1 MGLRMGT
8 VLIITLCAVRRTME
22 FSHDI
27 LKICGCLDPKM
38 GFYTLHTAELP
49 KAQPTIRVNCN
60 NEYFIEIVLDASRRT
75 VSVVKPLD
83 ASRRT
88 VGDRLDASR
97 RTKLAMD
104 YETVKRMTE
113 VASYGNVIVDDGLFR
128 MQSGRLY
135 AECPIGF
142 ASGEE
147 LCPPPIDERIPF
159 VNVSREHLRK
169 AFNIINVTSSVDR
182 VRLYLDTAKPYPAEG
197 TRSVASPPAKPY
209 PAEGA
214 RSAKRELIIQKAG
227 VRITLSCECG
237 EAVDGA
243 YLEFESETIERI
255 VCFLGLL
262 HHEYVKLHIHKDLIF
277 RIVAGSADLR
287 SVIQSKTVITFYCG
301 HCV

>member
-1 MGLRMGT
+1 
-8 VLIITLCAVRRTME
+8 
-22 FSHDI
+22 
-27 LKICGCLDPKM
+27 
-38 GFYTLHTAELP
+38 
-49 KAQPTIRVNCN
+49 
-60 NEYFIEIVLDASRRT
+60 
-75 VSVVKPLD
+75 
-83 ASRRT
+83 
-88 VGDRLDASR
+88 
-97 RTKLAMD
+97 MD

-169 AFNIINVTSSVDR
+169 AFNIINVASSVDR

-197 TRSVASPPAKPY
+197 TRSVPSAQ
-209 PAEGA
+209 
-214 RSAKRELIIQKAG
+214 AKRELIIQKAG

-287 SVIQSKTVITFYCG
+287 SVIQSKTFITFYCG

>member
-75 VSVVKPLD
+75 V
-83 ASRRT
+83 
-88 VGDRLDASR
+88 GDRLDASR

-113 VASYGNVIVDDGLFR
+113 VASYGNVIVEDGLFR

-169 AFNIINVTSSVDR
+169 AFNIINVASSVDR

-197 TRSVASPPAKPY
+197 ARSVASPTAKPY

>member
-60 NEYFIEIVLDASRRT
+60 NEYFIEIV
-75 VSVVKPLD
+75 LD

-169 AFNIINVTSSVDR
+169 AFNIINVASSVDR

-197 TRSVASPPAKPY
+197 TRSVALPT
-209 PAEGA
+209 
-214 RSAKRELIIQKAG
+214 AKRELIIQKAG

-237 EAVDGA
+237 EAVDGT

>member
-1 MGLRMGT
+1 
-8 VLIITLCAVRRTME
+8 ME

-60 NEYFIEIVLDASRRT
+60 NEYFIEIV
-75 VSVVKPLD
+75 LD

-169 AFNIINVTSSVDR
+169 AFNIINVASSVDR
-182 VRLYLDTAKPYPAEG
+182 VRLYLDTAKPYPS
-197 TRSVASPPAKPY
+197 TRSVDTAKPYPAEGARSVDTAKPY